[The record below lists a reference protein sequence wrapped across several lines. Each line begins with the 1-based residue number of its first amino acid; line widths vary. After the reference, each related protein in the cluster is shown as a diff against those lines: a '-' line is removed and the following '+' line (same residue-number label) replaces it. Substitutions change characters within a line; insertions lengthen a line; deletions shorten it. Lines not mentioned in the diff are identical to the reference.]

1 MVAQHHLDQ
10 AVAELAGDRFYDGVF
25 QSELRVPLTVATAAE
40 RNLAYPAC
48 YPCARLPEIERMR
61 GLDRGSRVTAALGN
75 GILTVAMACL
85 AVPAAQADS
94 LPPSVRAC
102 AQEPD
107 SLKRLVCFDREV
119 ARYNDQATAA
129 AGKAVPIPP
138 PVPVPPASALSGS
151 AQAPSA
157 AATAPAQ
164 DSASPASPPKHISAH
179 VVSVE
184 NFPDAI
190 VVHLDN
196 GQVWQQI
203 QEATGTV
210 GLRAGDTVTIDRE
223 MAAYWLSGK
232 DGVAVKVRQKVR
244 K

>member
-1 MVAQHHLDQ
+1 
-10 AVAELAGDRFYDGVF
+10 
-25 QSELRVPLTVATAAE
+25 
-40 RNLAYPAC
+40 
-48 YPCARLPEIERMR
+48 MR
-61 GLDRGSRVTAALGN
+61 RLDRGSRVPVALGS
-75 GILTVAMACL
+75 GILTVAMACMT
-85 AVPAAQADS
+85 AVPVARADS

-119 ARYNDQATAA
+119 ARYKDQPAT

-138 PVPVPPASALSGS
+138 PAPASAASGS

-157 AATAPAQ
+157 ETSAPAQ
-164 DSASPASPPKHISAH
+164 DTAASPASPPKHISAR

-203 QEATGTV
+203 QEASATMS
-210 GLRAGDTVTIDRE
+210 LRAGDTVTIDRE